1 MNSWFLTL
9 VLLCA
14 LAGAL
19 VDGASNLRAGSVALA
34 QKNHAQGAHAKSQS
48 SLQKAMR
55 NDDDDD
61 DDDDDGSDEDDSE
74 EESDEGY
81 SDDSNES
88 NELDDLVDKLP
99 AHLRQKVIMKKGEG
113 GDDSDSDDSE
123 DEEGDETSG
132 WGKKKNF
139 WSADTADLEIGQ
151 DVQDAEDE
159 EEAAK
164 ALRREQLAKQKD
176 SDYMDAFEDDE
187 VIDDV
192 AAKKSNKLTAE
203 LELLSTASG
212 QSKNV
217 SIEKL
222 NREVS
227 KLSKSQRLDI
237 IRLEA
242 PEMLGLVDELNE
254 RVLELRNRIVPVADC
269 IEKASKLKPVDDDLA
284 KYLEVKQQLLLSYCI
299 NTVFYLILK
308 AEGKSVKSH
317 PVMKQL
323 LTLRYAMEKM
333 RPLDGRLKHQIDR
346 LLSVQINGDQIEE
359 PESNGM
365 KTKSHTNNK
374 LRPNAKAML
383 EGDSDEDSDESSGA
397 SDDDMNRG
405 GRNASANGIY
415 RPRKLNAVHYN
426 DEKDITRQEEKL
438 ERKRKKLKNSEILE
452 SLREEFG
459 DAPEAAASSGIDL
472 SADKKAL
479 EEEEAERRNFE
490 EDRFVRLTMSRK
502 DKQSIKKREKMLTNY
517 NNMADI
523 GDVGEFEELAD
534 LANAVRESNGQSSQ
548 PAKSIKSSHDNGD
561 INSAMRKAVSVFS
574 GDSGS
579 KISKKSMN
587 MEGWSDED
595 EDNEFDDM
603 LAMGSGDRKRRRAP
617 DEAMDDEDDEENL
630 VEAFGKK
637 KKEFVKQ
644 KKEHYT
650 IPSRTGG
657 HDDTV
662 SGDKRA
668 ASYEIMTNRG
678 LTPHR
683 KKANRNPR
691 VKKREAFAKAVVARK
706 GQVREAQAG
715 SSTNYGGELTG
726 IKANLSRSRKIGT

>member
-1 MNSWFLTL
+1 MS
-9 VLLCA
+9 
-14 LAGAL
+14 
-19 VDGASNLRAGSVALA
+19 
-34 QKNHAQGAHAKSQS
+34 
-48 SLQKAMR
+48 
-55 NDDDDD
+55 
-61 DDDDDGSDEDDSE
+61 
-74 EESDEGY
+74 
-81 SDDSNES
+81 
-88 NELDDLVDKLP
+88 
-99 AHLRQKVIMKKGEG
+99 
-113 GDDSDSDDSE
+113 
-123 DEEGDETSG
+123 
-132 WGKKKNF
+132 
-139 WSADTADLEIGQ
+139 
-151 DVQDAEDE
+151 
-159 EEAAK
+159 
-164 ALRREQLAKQKD
+164 
-176 SDYMDAFEDDE
+176 
-187 VIDDV
+187 
-192 AAKKSNKLTAE
+192 KLT
-203 LELLSTASG
+203 
-212 QSKNV
+212 
-217 SIEKL
+217 
-222 NREVS
+222 
-227 KLSKSQRLDI
+227 KSQRLDM

-254 RVLELRNRIVPVADC
+254 RVFELKNRILPVADC
-269 IEKASKLKPVDDDLA
+269 IKKASKLKPVDDDLA

-299 NTVFYLILK
+299 NTVFYLLLK
-308 AEGKSVKSH
+308 SEGKSVKCH

-333 RPLDGRLKHQIDR
+333 RPLDGRLKYQIDR
-346 LLSVQINGDQIEE
+346 LLSVQIEGEQTEE
-359 PESNGM
+359 PSNGSRAA
-365 KTKSHTNNK
+365 SHTNNK

-383 EGDSDEDSDESSGA
+383 EGDSDEDSDES
-397 SDDDMNRG
+397 DDDSGDDMDQG
-405 GRNASANGIY
+405 GRSASANGVY

-426 DEKDITRQEEKL
+426 DEKDIVRQEEKL

-459 DAPEAAASSGIDL
+459 DAPEAAASSGIE
-472 SADKKAL
+472 SSKDKKAL

-502 DKQSIKKREKMLTNY
+502 DKQSIKQREKQLTNY

-534 LANAVRESNGQSSQ
+534 LANTLRESVGESSQ
-548 PAKSIKSSHDNGD
+548 PAAKSIKSSRKSDGD

-579 KISKKSMN
+579 KSSKKSMN

-595 EDNEFDDM
+595 EDNEFDNM

-617 DEAMDDEDDEENL
+617 DEAMDDDDDDEENL

-637 KKEFVKQ
+637 KKEYVKQ

-650 IPSRTGG
+650 VPSRTGG

-662 SGDKRA
+662 AGDKRA

-706 GQVREAQAG
+706 GQVREAQSG
-715 SSTNYGGELTG
+715 SATNYGGELTG